1 MNDSDYNNTGTS
13 SSQTPSEVTNSDDN
27 RPASGW
33 SDRDSPF
40 DDQLLIKFIF
50 GLIAVTGII
59 GNFSVIFTAARVPK
73 FRTIT
78 NVFITSLASCDF
90 VSSVFILVLHIG
102 KYVNIT
108 FNSSYKNL

>member
-1 MNDSDYNNTGTS
+1 M
-13 SSQTPSEVTNSDDN
+13 SESYFNVTILSPTTKGDLD
-27 RPASGW
+27 RPDSGW

-40 DDQLLIKFIF
+40 DNQVIIKSIF

-59 GNFSVIFTAARVPK
+59 GNFLVVFTVIRVPK

-90 VSSVFILVLHIG
+90 VSSVFILVLQIG
-102 KYVNIT
+102 E
-108 FNSSYKNL
+108 YKRIRQ